1 MSSSSTPSSSKTSN
15 DDDVNND
22 VGGILLSLPQCD
34 MERPD
39 SDIKNNNN
47 NNNNNSMNNNETN
60 KKSMK
65 TTTKKTDL
73 VLFQLPSNSGSS
85 NTNIVNDLWEGR
97 CQIYA
102 NNSSACIVTP
112 STSLQLVTV
121 GSSNA
126 MVLWEKGAK
135 KDNEEEGKESPMK
148 RLKKSGEGQDNTTTT
163 TTTTTT
169 SNKNI
174 TNCRLV
180 QPGGSGSSFLV
191 GQSNEL
197 DPNEL
202 SRFFTTTSKTSSGVS
217 TSTSTSE
224 LCNLF
229 QVAPGQIRYAMLYV
243 PTVVS
248 YYNNNN
254 EDEDEDTIEYW
265 QLVPEEEVLF
275 GQQALVETLCE
286 EDDVDDDDNEMTIDD
301 MTIKVSQRLLPLL
314 MDMGTDNTK
323 SNNDDNINNNIN
335 NNKEK
340 RSLAIA
346 RKTLLLASSS
356 LSSHTTTSKKNNRP
370 QKQKYKPNTSK
381 IAFYVLRDLFMK
393 YPSYAWPDLV
403 DKWSTRLPIG
413 EQYERITSTT
423 EWIEDTKVCGGLIPN
438 QLTFSPSPSSSSSDN
453 NNDESDNKNKNNNN
467 NNNSSNSNSNS
478 SKGVIRLVNPH
489 SVLIWMGDDIK
500 NK

>member
-1 MSSSSTPSSSKTSN
+1 MSSTSASSSKNN
-15 DDDVNND
+15 DDVND

-39 SDIKNNNN
+39 SDNKNNK
-47 NNNNNSMNNNETN
+47 MNVGETN

-65 TTTKKTDL
+65 TTTKKIDL
-73 VLFQLPSNSGSS
+73 VLFQLPSSS
-85 NTNIVNDLWEGR
+85 TGTVNDLWEGR

-102 NNSSACIVTP
+102 NNSSACLVTP

-126 MVLWEKGAK
+126 MVLWEKGNDQNNNNK
-135 KDNEEEGKESPMK
+135 KKKNRNDEEGEESPMK
-148 RLKKSGEGQDNTTTT
+148 RLKKSAERQDNGNDNTTTT
-163 TTTTTT
+163 TTTTT
-169 SNKNI
+169 SNNI

-202 SRFFTTTSKTSSGVS
+202 SRFFTTVEKNSTRKTSAAS
-217 TSTSTSE
+217 TTISTSE

-248 YYNNNN
+248 YYNNENKDEH
-254 EDEDEDTIEYW
+254 EDDEGMIEYW

-286 EDDVDDDDNEMTIDD
+286 EDDDHDNEMTIEA
-301 MTIKVSQRLLPLL
+301 MTTKVSQRLLPLL
-314 MDMGTDNTK
+314 MDMKTNGTK
-323 SNNDDNINNNIN
+323 GNNDDNNSSIN

-356 LSSHTTTSKKNNRP
+356 LLEHTKKNR
-370 QKQKYKPNTSK
+370 KYKPNTSK

-393 YPSYAWPDLV
+393 YPSYAWSDLV

-423 EWIEDTKVCGGLIPN
+423 EWIEDTKVCGLIPN
-438 QLTFSPSPSSSSSDN
+438 QLTFSPSSSSSDN
-453 NNDESDNKNKNNNN
+453 NIDETDTNNNNNN
-467 NNNSSNSNSNS
+467 NNNSSSSSNSG
-478 SKGVIRLVNPH
+478 KGVIRLVNPH
-489 SVLIWMGDDIK
+489 SVLIWMGDDKK